1 MTKKAI
7 EQFLKEKGDLPFM
20 ICTRSKEN
28 FFEGK
33 VNKDYLTAI
42 LDIVFIDDE
51 NIKFTYLEQEVY
63 YGEKVHVNEHVIY
76 LPIEEITMLK
86 IYLQSDYEKIGG

>member
-42 LDIVFIDDE
+42 LDIEFIDDE

-63 YGEKVHVNEHVIY
+63 YAGKVHVIY

>member
-33 VNKDYLTAI
+33 ANKDYLTAI

-63 YGEKVHVNEHVIY
+63 YGGKVHVIY

-86 IYLQSDYEKIGG
+86 VYLQSDYEKIGG